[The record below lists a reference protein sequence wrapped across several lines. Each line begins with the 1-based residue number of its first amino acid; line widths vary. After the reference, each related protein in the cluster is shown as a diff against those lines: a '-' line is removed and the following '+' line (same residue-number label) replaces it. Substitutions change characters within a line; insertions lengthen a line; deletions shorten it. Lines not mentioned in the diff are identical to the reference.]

1 MKGRKYPA
9 GGLHSAAEREEFL
22 YRHLP
27 PGARQLP
34 QLDQIPWDE
43 INYEDI
49 QFLEVA
55 ESGAMGGG
63 WAMALV
69 WPKGENWPRKG
80 SLNLDADHGW
90 ESLEQ
95 VVPILRGDDRY
106 DILCNGAPEKGWST
120 ISLSYGYFLL
130 FRKEL
135 EPQFLKLMA
144 PFQTRQ
150 AMTFRCGPTAAW
162 SKAALYLL
170 DKVGPPE
177 HRSI

>member
-9 GGLHSAAEREEFL
+9 GGLHADAAREEFL

-43 INYEDI
+43 IRYEDI
-49 QFLEVA
+49 LFLEVA
-55 ESGAMGGG
+55 ESGAMDGG

-69 WPKGENWPRKG
+69 WPKGEGWPRKG
-80 SLNLDADHGW
+80 FLSLNTDQGW
-90 ESLEQ
+90 KSLEQ
-95 VVPILRGDDRY
+95 AVPILSGDDRY
-106 DILCNGAPEKGWST
+106 EILCNGAPEKGWST
-120 ISLSYGYFLL
+120 IGLSYGYFLL

-144 PFQTRQ
+144 PFQTRR